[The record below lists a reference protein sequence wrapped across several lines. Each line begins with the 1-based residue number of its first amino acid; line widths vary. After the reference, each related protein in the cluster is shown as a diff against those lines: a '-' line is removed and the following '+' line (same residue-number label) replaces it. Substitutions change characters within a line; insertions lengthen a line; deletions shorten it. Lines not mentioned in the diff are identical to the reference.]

1 MQDQIIE
8 KIWCS
13 YDEDEEMMDYEEE
26 YIDEDESGDYY
37 QGYDDDDY
45 QNPDSEY
52 EDE

>member
-1 MQDQIIE
+1 MSE
-8 KIWCS
+8 KIYC
-13 YDEDEEMMDYEEE
+13 YQEDEDILDYEEE
-26 YIDEDESGDYY
+26 YIEDEEDGGNDYY